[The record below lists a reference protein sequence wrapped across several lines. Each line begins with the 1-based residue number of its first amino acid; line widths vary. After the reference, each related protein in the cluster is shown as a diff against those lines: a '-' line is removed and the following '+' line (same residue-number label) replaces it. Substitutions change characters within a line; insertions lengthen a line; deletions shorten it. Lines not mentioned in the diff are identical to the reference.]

1 MNVFTQARA
10 FNCRSFAQKGDRC
23 YLSGDDSSTLHDT
36 PQPEEQGA
44 TYKEKVCT
52 RSTCDGGIF
61 TFEKT
66 TAHFLRTGR
75 ELPLELSS
83 NTPGITSECAELCR
97 EKGADCPAFSIDYNG
112 QRCASLDRNTQVII
126 IGLRM
131 VLLTE

>member
-1 MNVFTQARA
+1 MCPLQPQFVYE
-10 FNCRSFAQKGDRC
+10 CV
-23 YLSGDDSSTLHDT
+23 LSGPSF
-36 PQPEEQGA
+36 QPEERGA

-75 ELPLELSS
+75 EVALELSS

-97 EKGADCPAFSIDYNG
+97 EKGADCPAFSLDYNG
-112 QRCASLDRNTQVII
+112 QRCASLDRNTQVLQQSSKS
-126 IGLRM
+126 GF
-131 VLLTE
+131 VNTECCYLGAWRRVSRA